1 MPGGVSM
8 KKMLACLLS
17 VVLVL
22 NLCACGIILP
32 KEVELV
38 ALDTSSL
45 GDIFAISHDSNE
57 RYTALYYS
65 DYIEANP
72 EDMPEEESAEPEEID
87 TDYHLAVFDN
97 RRNKLLAN
105 IEFENKAAFV
115 AECKI
120 WH

>member
-1 MPGGVSM
+1 M

-65 DYIEANP
+65 NFIEENP
-72 EDMPEEESAEPEEID
+72 EGLPENNYLQGILGEQYRGLYPS
-87 TDYHLAVFDN
+87 
-97 RRNKLLAN
+97 R
-105 IEFENKAAFV
+105 
-115 AECKI
+115 
-120 WH
+120 